1 MTSQVDHVVSDAF
14 AEPIVAAPGNRPLHI
29 AWCHTGDSGGSK
41 RAAFEMVRE
50 LSRRGHVIDEYIIR
64 IGEPNRGHWP
74 LKPFVRQS
82 YEHLLPMSVNS
93 LRPHLVHSWVQW
105 VQDRIKLR
113 ALRSMLIGVAADIE
127 GRRYD
132 YVHLDH
138 CSPSYTVVLAALVH
152 LPSVVYS
159 HEVSG
164 ARYGSAPRRS
174 DTPAS
179 SALRRLYEWGCEC
192 ATGLTDAFRQE
203 QDLIGL
209 AHAGAVLTNSHFSKE
224 AMFQRARHLCAVS
237 RYGVDTSTFKLSEK
251 ALQPVV
257 LSAGRLVE
265 AKQHHIIVEAIGR
278 LPRDGRPRL
287 IIATPEAITHQEQPA
302 YAERLTQLAKA
313 CDVELEI
320 KRNPSERELVSL
332 YGEAWMLVFVPLME
346 PFGLVALEAMA
357 CGTPVIGVREGGIRE
372 SVVDGRSGLLIERDP
387 DEVARAIR
395 ILLEQPELRLRMG
408 AEAAAYVRREW
419 SWRGSVDRYESE
431 VRKVLA
437 ARRPESE
444 PQGRSGEDQA

>member
-1 MTSQVDHVVSDAF
+1 MSLHMPVNQQVPGLTQDQG
-14 AEPIVAAPGNRPLHI
+14 AERRWHI

-50 LSRRGHVIDEYIIR
+50 LARRGHIIDEYIVR

-74 LKPFVRQS
+74 LKPFVRHS

-93 LRPHLVHSWVQW
+93 LRPHVLQSWVQW
-105 VQDRIKLR
+105 IQDGIKWR
-113 ALRSMLIGVAADIE
+113 ELRSMLARVAAAIDAKQ
-127 GRRYD
+127 YD
-132 YVHLDH
+132 YLHVDH
-138 CSPSYTVVLAALVH
+138 CSPSYTVLLTTFVQI
-152 LPSVVYS
+152 PSVVYS

-164 ARYGSAPRRS
+164 ARYSSASPHPDS
-174 DTPAS
+174 PPS
-179 SALRRLYEWGCEC
+179 SALRRLYEWGCAC
-192 ATGLTDAFRQE
+192 ATGRTESFRQE

-224 AMFQRARHLCAVS
+224 AMFQRARRLCAVS
-237 RYGVDTSTFKLSEK
+237 RYGVDTSTFQLREK
-251 ALQPVV
+251 AAEPFV

-265 AKQHHIIVEAIGR
+265 AKQHHVIVEAIAR
-278 LPRDGRPRL
+278 LSRPGRPRL
-287 IIATPEAITHQEQPA
+287 VIATPEALTHQEQPA
-302 YAERLTQLAKA
+302 YAERLTQLAK
-313 CDVELEI
+313 DSGVELEI

-332 YGEAWMLVFVPLME
+332 YGAAWMLVFVPLME

-372 SVVDGRSGLLIERDP
+372 SVVDGQAGLLINRDP
-387 DEVARAIR
+387 DEIAGAIR
-395 ILLEQPELRLRMG
+395 TLLEQPELRIRMG

-431 VRKVLA
+431 VLKVLA
-437 ARRPESE
+437 SR
-444 PQGRSGEDQA
+444 